1 MIFSKT
7 NWENKFS
14 RFFSK
19 KIEKNI
25 FSRFFSKKIVLIR
38 LKNERKA
45 DMRRV
50 FSSDPPRV
58 DKGCI
63 SKNAENAVFTISLH
77 TPVLIQTKTSH
88 MKCAHLVTTVW
99 RNELTP
105 FWKDIFLK
113 KFPKNYKP
121 FFRSSRVHKK
131 WYIFFWCHVVVLDR
145 PPSDVYITNRFPLL
159 KSICCARDDRGRFHR
174 NRSNPHRDDRPN
186 RKTLMGFDRP
196 GADFSEIVPDRP
208 ST

>member
-131 WYIFFWCHVVVLDR
+131 WYIFFLVSCRR
-145 PPSDVYITNRFPLL
+145 PRSSPIWRIYYKSISLTEIDLLCAGRSGTISQKSL
-159 KSICCARDDRGRFHR
+159 KSAPGR
-174 NRSNPHRDDRPN
+174 
-186 RKTLMGFDRP
+186 
-196 GADFSEIVPDRP
+196 
-208 ST
+208 STQP